1 MQKFIQTAQQIILA
15 AKTAQQIIL
24 TAAVPVV
31 WWVNRKRK
39 ASPHAILSVFY
50 AIAYYVVVCN
60 RKEWMYHPV
69 MCYISKFVVI
79 LPVQIIHVVS
89 NLYELHDLHKSF
101 SHSSSST
108 VLFIAPYENR
118 HAEYINK
125 QHHKTG
131 RSLFTQFAQQLSQ
144 QHF

>member
-1 MQKFIQTAQQIILA
+1 
-15 AKTAQQIIL
+15 
-24 TAAVPVV
+24 
-31 WWVNRKRK
+31 
-39 ASPHAILSVFY
+39 
-50 AIAYYVVVCN
+50 
-60 RKEWMYHPV
+60 MYHPV

-79 LPVQIIHVVS
+79 PPVQNIHVS

-131 RSLFTQFAQQLSQ
+131 KSLLTQFAQSHYSLNVAFTSKNIHKMHNKLSHYTQQQL
-144 QHF
+144 

>member
-1 MQKFIQTAQQIILA
+1 
-15 AKTAQQIIL
+15 
-24 TAAVPVV
+24 
-31 WWVNRKRK
+31 
-39 ASPHAILSVFY
+39 
-50 AIAYYVVVCN
+50 
-60 RKEWMYHPV
+60 MYHPV

-108 VLFIAPYENR
+108 VLFNAPYENR